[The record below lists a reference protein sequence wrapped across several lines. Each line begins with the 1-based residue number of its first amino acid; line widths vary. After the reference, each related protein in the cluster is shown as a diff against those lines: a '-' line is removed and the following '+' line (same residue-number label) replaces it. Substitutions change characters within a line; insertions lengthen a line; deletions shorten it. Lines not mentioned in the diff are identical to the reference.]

1 MDSEENAVES
11 SSDAGPSGLE
21 EPSESGM
28 GMETS
33 EAMSA
38 DSSDTVAVH
47 ALTPESDSHVGQ
59 SSEGLVELIPE
70 TSSSTDVRG
79 MAHLPDSSSV
89 AQSTSVSSVSTVT
102 QSILVSESAQVL
114 VHSSMVSDGG
124 VIVSD
129 STASTSSDLGSA
141 IDKIIE
147 STIGPDIMN
156 GCIAVTSAEDGGA
169 ETTQYL
175 ILQGPDDGAPMVSRM
190 SSSALSSRITIEA
203 LGEGPTSTCLEQSD
217 LGERRGS
224 LPDREAMDPDQPD
237 QPGHSGYVACSA
249 DNSGQHPTHGYS
261 ECAGG
266 EDSNQSQHSQYAEC
280 SAGHSD
286 YLDCSMERPD
296 QAEHSRYIDCSADN
310 SDQAQQYRECV
321 AGGSDDPEHSRY
333 IDCSADNS
341 DQAQQYRECVA
352 GGSDDPEHSRYID
365 CSADNSDQAQQ
376 YRECVA
382 GGSDD
387 PEHSRYIDCSADNS
401 DQAQQYRDCVTD
413 GPDQPQHSRYM
424 DCCQDAPDQ
433 TQNSHDRDEACC
445 YMDCGVPQ
453 GSIYGEGRSLDCPDQ
468 PQHSHYGDYAPDQQ
482 GQYIGSTG
490 EYAPPPEREAVP
502 HQDPH
507 GRPGGEEGPSEGP
520 ARAEAQGSGEAE
532 GSGLPSGI
540 RDRPPNLEELEEMME
555 VVVVQQFKCKMCPYK
570 SISKDTLINH
580 MRDKHFRHTG
590 APPPKKRGRG
600 RPRRCDSAAPQ
611 KAEVKTEEPGEEEE
625 DDIIDAG
632 AIDDPADDSDYNPAD
647 EDSWGR
653 PPSLVRSVPS
663 SSSSSCTVERPRRRV
678 VRPRKFPYT
687 AGARAR
693 SREMAEVEA
702 SEGNKSS
709 DAQVPE
715 EASSS
720 GLDNGPA
727 SSANENGAEPG
738 VSQSDS
744 ENKDPS
750 SNTGPE
756 EVEFYP
762 RKRGRPSKRF
772 LRKKYKKYMNR
783 NRYYKSLKPLLRP
796 HNCRICGSR
805 FLSQDDLRF
814 HVDSHEGNDPERFK
828 CLQCSY
834 RCKRWSSLKEHM
846 FNHEGTKP
854 YKCEE
859 CDYSSVYRKDV
870 VRHSAIHNKD
880 KKKKAD
886 MFFPGASQ
894 VPRNTQFPCPVCNRV
909 YPMQKRLTQHMK
921 THSTEKPHMCD
932 KCGKSF
938 KKRYT
943 FKMHLLTHIQSY
955 GNRFKCEFCEY
966 TCDNK
971 KLLLN
976 HQLSHTTDK
985 PFKCDYCKYSTTK
998 EDFLVSHM
1006 AIKHTGEKPFSCDF
1020 CHFMTKHKKN
1030 LRLHVQCRH
1039 LEAFDGWCR
1048 THPEEPARRRRP
1060 FFTLQQIEELKQ
1072 QHDHTQG
1079 LQDTLRG
1086 PIVSVDPLELQ
1097 AIQTIENAT
1106 VSPES
1111 LGNATIIYEHDA
1123 SDLSAQNALDLL
1135 LNMSNPRELV
1145 GNSLQVAVLKSE
1157 GEALEEAMGEA
1168 GVVGKTQKVVA
1179 FHVSE
1184 NGEALVRE
1192 AFESGAVEAG
1202 GDITQIAI
1210 NAYQAAADF
1219 SVVEQVGE
1227 EIHST
1232 ATVYS
1237 SAEADGGDS
1246 QSVVVSSGSL
1256 SGTLK
1261 EHRGKYY
1268 LTSGIGAGAVQQV
1281 ELSSEDPGSPSP
1293 TTSPQ
1298 QLSSKRFSCRICMES
1313 FHGRSDMESHKR
1325 AHLDPNTFKCP
1336 DCPFTA
1342 SSWPDVKTHMGMH
1355 AYLRPHKCGHCS
1367 FASKNKKDLR
1377 RHMLTHTNEKPFAC
1391 EVCGQR
1397 FNRNGHL
1404 KFHMERLHSQ
1414 DPPSR
1419 KPRLAAPQQA
1429 IIVNSDEEALAT
1441 LQTLQAGQAVITP
1454 ERLQQALGQ
1463 EHIIVAQE
1471 QSLSDQEEAT
1481 YIQQITTVDGQTVQH
1496 LVTAENQVTEVQYII
1511 SQDGVQHLIPQEYVV
1526 VSEGN
1531 HIQMQDG
1538 QIAHIQYDQDGTF
1551 LQEQQI
1557 ALSHDGQIQYVPISS
1572 EQQIVSQEDLEA
1584 VAHSAVTAVADAAIA
1599 QTQTVYATEATPEQ
1613 LEQMQQQGIQYDVIT
1628 FTEE

>member
-38 DSSDTVAVH
+38 DSSDTAAVH

-79 MAHLPDSSSV
+79 MIHLPDSSSV

-114 VHSSMVSDGG
+114 VHSSVVSDGG
-124 VIVSD
+124 MIVSD

-175 ILQGPDDGAPMVSRM
+175 ILQGPDDGAPMVSQM

-203 LGEGPTSTCLEQSD
+203 LGEGPTSTCLEQSE
-217 LGERRGS
+217 LGGRRRGS
-224 LPDREAMDPDQPD
+224 LPDLEAMDPDQPD

-249 DNSGQHPTHGYS
+249 DNSGQHHTHGYGD
-261 ECAGG
+261 CAGG
-266 EDSNQSQHSQYAEC
+266 DDSNQSQHSQYAEC
-280 SAGHSD
+280 SAGHSH
-286 YLDCSMERPD
+286 YLDLVRQDDPGD
-296 QAEHSRYIDCSADN
+296 SRYIDCSADN
-310 SDQAQQYRECV
+310 SDRAQ
-321 AGGSDDPEHSRY
+321 RY
-333 IDCSADNS
+333 GA
-341 DQAQQYRECVA
+341 
-352 GGSDDPEHSRYID
+352 
-365 CSADNSDQAQQ
+365 
-376 YRECVA
+376 
-382 GGSDD
+382 
-387 PEHSRYIDCSADNS
+387 
-401 DQAQQYRDCVTD
+401 CVT
-413 GPDQPQHSRYM
+413 GAADQPQCSRYA
-424 DCCQDAPDQ
+424 DCGADAPDQ
-433 TQNSHDRDEACC
+433 TQNSQDRDEACC

-453 GSIYGEGRSLDCPDQ
+453 GSIYGAGRSLDCPDQ
-468 PQHSHYGDYAPDQQ
+468 PQHSHYADYGPDQQ

-490 EYAPPPEREAVP
+490 EYAPPPGREAVP
-502 HQDPH
+502 NRDPQ
-507 GRPGGEEGPSEGP
+507 GGPGAEGPSEGTGL
-520 ARAEAQGSGEAE
+520 AEAQGSNEAE
-532 GSGLPSGI
+532 GSGLPGPI

-600 RPRRCDSAAPQ
+600 RPRRSESAAAQ
-611 KAEVKTEEPGEEEE
+611 KAEVKTEEPAEEEE
-625 DDIIDAG
+625 DDIMDAG

-647 EDSWGR
+647 EDCRGR
-653 PPSLVRSVPS
+653 PPALLRSVPAS
-663 SSSSSCTVERPRRRV
+663 SSGTVERPRRRV
-678 VRPRKFPYT
+678 VRPRKFPYA
-687 AGARAR
+687 AGGRGHARG
-693 SREMAEVEA
+693 MAAVTMEA
-702 SEGNKSS
+702 SVGNKSL

-805 FLSQDDLRF
+805 FLSQEDLRF

-870 VRHSAIHNKD
+870 IRHSAVHNKD
-880 KKKKAD
+880 KKKKTD
-886 MFFPGASQ
+886 MVIPDVSQ
-894 VPRNTQFPCPVCNRV
+894 VPRNTQFPCPVCSRV

-943 FKMHLLTHIQSY
+943 FKMHLLTHIQTY

-1039 LEAFDGWCR
+1039 PEAFDDWCR
-1048 THPEEPARRRRP
+1048 THPEEPPRRRRP

-1086 PIVSVDPLELQ
+1086 PIVSVDSIELQ
-1097 AIQTIENAT
+1097 AIQTIENQT
-1106 VSPES
+1106 VSPDS
-1111 LGNATIIYEHDA
+1111 LENATIIYEHEA

-1145 GNSLQVAVLKSE
+1145 GSSLQVAVLKSE
-1157 GEALEEAMGEA
+1157 GEALEGAMGEA
-1168 GVVGKTQKVVA
+1168 GVAGKPQKVVA
-1179 FHVSE
+1179 FHVAE
-1184 NGEALVRE
+1184 HGEALVRE
-1192 AFESGAVEAG
+1192 AFEAGAVEAG
-1202 GDITQIAI
+1202 PDISQIAI
-1210 NAYQAAADF
+1210 SAYQGGGDF

-1237 SAEADGGDS
+1237 AEGGGGDP
-1246 QSVVVSSGSL
+1246 QAVVVSSGSL

-1261 EHRGKYY
+1261 EHKGKYY
-1268 LTSGIGAGAVQQV
+1268 LTSGIGGGTVQQV

-1298 QLSSKRFSCRICMES
+1298 QQLNSKRFSCRICMES

-1336 DCPFTA
+1336 DCPFIA
-1342 SSWPDVKTHMGMH
+1342 PSWPDVKTHMAMH

-1391 EVCGQR
+1391 DVCGQR

-1414 DPPSR
+1414 DPPTR
-1419 KPRLAAPQQA
+1419 KPRLALPQQA

-1441 LQTLQAGQAVITP
+1441 LQTLQAGQTVITP

-1471 QSLSDQEEAT
+1471 QTLSDQEEAT

-1538 QIAHIQYDQDGTF
+1538 QIAHIQYDQDGAF

-1584 VAHSAVTAVADAAIA
+1584 VAHSAVTAVADAAMA
-1599 QTQTVYATEATPEQ
+1599 QAQTVYATEATPEQ

>member
-38 DSSDTVAVH
+38 DSSDTA
-47 ALTPESDSHVGQ
+47 AMPAIAPESDSHVGQ
-59 SSEGLVELIPE
+59 SSEGLAELIPE

-79 MAHLPDSSSV
+79 VVHLPDSSSI

-114 VHSSMVSDGG
+114 VHSSVVSDGG
-124 VIVSD
+124 MIVSD

-175 ILQGPDDGAPMVSRM
+175 ILQGPDDGAPMVSQM

-203 LGEGPTSTCLEQSD
+203 LGDGPTSTCLEQSD
-217 LGERRGS
+217 LVEGRRGS
-224 LPDREAMDPDQPD
+224 LPDHEAMDPDQPDQPGHSGYPEHDDHMGHPDQPGHSGYPEHDDHMGHPDQPGHSGYPEHDDHMGHPDQPGHSGYPEHDDHMGHPD

-249 DNSGQHPTHGYS
+249 DNSGQHHMQGYA
-261 ECAGG
+261 ECTGG
-266 EDSNQSQHSQYAEC
+266 DDSNQSQHSQYAEC
-280 SAGHSD
+280 SAGHSR
-286 YLDCSMERPD
+286 YLDCTVGRPD
-296 QAEHSRYIDCSADN
+296 DPQHSRYIDCSADN
-310 SDQAQQYRECV
+310 SDR
-321 AGGSDDPEHSRY
+321 
-333 IDCSADNS
+333 
-341 DQAQQYRECVA
+341 
-352 GGSDDPEHSRYID
+352 
-365 CSADNSDQAQQ
+365 
-376 YRECVA
+376 
-382 GGSDD
+382 
-387 PEHSRYIDCSADNS
+387 
-401 DQAQQYRDCVTD
+401 
-413 GPDQPQHSRYM
+413 PQHSNYM
-424 DCCQDAPDQ
+424 ECCVDVDGPDQ
-433 TQNSHDRDEACC
+433 TQNSQDRDDHCC

-453 GSIYGEGRSLDCPDQ
+453 GSIYVEERSLDCPDQ
-468 PQHSHYGDYAPDQQ
+468 PQHPDQPHNSHYADYGPDQQ
-482 GQYIGSTG
+482 GQYICSTG
-490 EYAPPPEREAVP
+490 EYAPHPEREAVP
-502 HQDPH
+502 HRDDA
-507 GRPGGEEGPSEGP
+507 PSEGS
-520 ARAEAQGSGEAE
+520 RLAEAQGSGGAE
-532 GSGLPSGI
+532 GSGPPGGI
-540 RDRPPNLEELEEMME
+540 RDRPPNLQELEEMME

-600 RPRRCDSAAPQ
+600 RPRRSESIAPQ
-611 KAEVKTEEPGEEEE
+611 KPEVKTEEPVEEEE

-647 EDSWGR
+647 EDCRGR
-653 PPSLVRSVPS
+653 PPALLRSTPS
-663 SSSSSCTVERPRRRV
+663 SSSSTLERPRRRV

-687 AGARAR
+687 VGAR
-693 SREMAEVEA
+693 SRRESATVTIEA
-702 SEGNKSS
+702 SEVNSL

-756 EVEFYP
+756 EVEYYP

-805 FLSQDDLRF
+805 FLSQEDLRF
-814 HVDSHEGNDPERFK
+814 HVDSHEGNDPEKFK

-859 CDYSSVYRKDV
+859 CDYTSVYRKDV
-870 VRHSAIHNKD
+870 VRHSAVHNKD

-886 MFFPGASQ
+886 IVVLGFPQ
-894 VPRNTQFPCPVCNRV
+894 VPKNTQFPCPVCSRV

-955 GNRFKCEFCEY
+955 GNSRFKCEFCEY

-1039 LEAFDGWCR
+1039 PEAFDNWCR
-1048 THPEEPARRRRP
+1048 THPEEPPRRRRP

-1079 LQDTLRG
+1079 LQDALRG
-1086 PIVSVDPLELQ
+1086 PIVSVDPIELQ
-1097 AIQTIENAT
+1097 AIQTMDNSA
-1106 VSPES
+1106 VSQES
-1111 LGNATIIYEHDA
+1111 LGNATIIYEHEA

-1157 GEALEEAMGEA
+1157 GEALDGGVGEA
-1168 GVVGKTQKVVA
+1168 GVAGKPQKVVT
-1179 FHVSE
+1179 FHVAE
-1184 NGEALVRE
+1184 HGETLVRE

-1202 GDITQIAI
+1202 GDIGQIAI
-1210 NAYQAAADF
+1210 NAYQGTADF

-1237 SAEADGGDS
+1237 TTDGGTGDS
-1246 QSVVVSSGSL
+1246 QPVVVSSGSL

-1261 EHRGKYY
+1261 EHKGKYY
-1268 LTSGIGAGAVQQV
+1268 LTSGIGAGTLQQV
-1281 ELSSEDPGSPSP
+1281 ELSSEEPGSPSP
-1293 TTSPQ
+1293 TTSPQQQQQ

-1325 AHLDPNTFKCP
+1325 AHVDPNTFKCP

-1342 SSWPDVKTHMGMH
+1342 PSWPEVKTHMGMH
-1355 AYLRPHKCGHCS
+1355 AYLRPHKCCHCS

-1404 KFHMERLHSQ
+1404 KFHMERLHSL

-1419 KPRLAAPQQA
+1419 KPRLATPQQA

-1441 LQTLQAGQAVITP
+1441 LQTALQAGQTVITP

-1471 QSLSDQEEAT
+1471 QTISDQEEAT

-1557 ALSHDGQIQYVPISS
+1557 ALTHDGQIQYVPISS

-1584 VAHSAVTAVADAAIA
+1584 VAHSAVTAVADAAMA
-1599 QTQTVYATEATPEQ
+1599 QAQTVYATEATPEQ